1 MPDIQSHCDAVKGNW
16 VTHLI
21 GIMVAIV
28 IAGFSF
34 GALAN
39 LNAGSDGTDKD
50 AADKANARGHQII
63 TWLLV
68 AAAVFAGWKV
78 HKATTH
84 GFNYMNYGV
93 AAAAIAVTVIA
104 WVARDAEN
112 PQALCGVSGGLA
124 TTAAVLGGAQL
135 FMCKHS
141 LGRKAIG
148 IKGGAVSNLEI
159 RQLAPTTEELMS
171 SLTSM

>member
-1 MPDIQSHCDAVKGNW
+1 MPDIQSHCDAVKDNW
-16 VTHLI
+16 ATHLI
-21 GIMVAIV
+21 GIVVAIV

-39 LNAGSDGTDKD
+39 LNAASDGTDKD
-50 AADKANARGHQII
+50 AADEAHARGHQII

-68 AAAVFAGWKV
+68 AAAIFAGWKV
-78 HKATTH
+78 HKAASH
-84 GFNYMNYGV
+84 GFDYMNYGV
-93 AAAAIAVTVIA
+93 AAAAIAVTAIA
-104 WVARDAEN
+104 WMARDAQS
-112 PQALCGVSGGLA
+112 PTTLCAVSGGLA
-124 TTAAVLGGAQL
+124 TAAAVFGGAQL

-159 RQLAPTTEELMS
+159 RQLAPTTEELVS